1 MLIIKENPI
10 HPETGSLYVQF
21 RDNELGFLRVIPQ
34 CEMEEIRRGG
44 EIKRRWEGCEDGS

>member
-1 MLIIKENPI
+1 MLVIKENRF
-10 HPETGSLYVQF
+10 HPETGSLYIQF
-21 RDNELGFLRVIPQ
+21 KDGELGFLRVIPQ